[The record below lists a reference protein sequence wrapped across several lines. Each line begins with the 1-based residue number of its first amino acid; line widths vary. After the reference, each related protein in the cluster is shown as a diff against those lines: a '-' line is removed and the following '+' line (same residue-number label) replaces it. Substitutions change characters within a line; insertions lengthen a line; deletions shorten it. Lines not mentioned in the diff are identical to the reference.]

1 MESSRDV
8 EDYLQSM
15 LDLSNPEHRRFV
27 EVLLNRLGYSIEKK
41 SPTTTQTG
49 SKKGQQVSKEDI
61 SNKQQ
66 SKKRVKQINLFSKEG
81 QAKETITLP
90 GQHKYPYNFVH
101 LFHSYHHHGI
111 IFDQV

>member
-1 MESSRDV
+1 MSMDNSRDV

-27 EVLLNRLGYSIEKK
+27 EVLLNRLGHSIEKK
-41 SPTTTQTG
+41 APKTAQTG
-49 SKKGQQVSKEDI
+49 SKGQQSKEEI
-61 SNKQQ
+61 SNKQQQ

-90 GQHKYPYNFVH
+90 GQHKYT
-101 LFHSYHHHGI
+101 
-111 IFDQV
+111 

>member
-1 MESSRDV
+1 MSFRYLISMESSRDV

-27 EVLLNRLGYSIEKK
+27 EVLLNRLGHSIEKK
-41 SPTTTQTG
+41 SPTTIQTG
-49 SKKGQQVSKEDI
+49 SKKGQQAKEDI

-90 GQHKYPYNFVH
+90 GQHKYPYN
-101 LFHSYHHHGI
+101 LFTYFIHI
-111 IFDQV
+111 KA